1 MTIKITD
8 ALVGEH
14 GPLYA
19 QLDRLAS
26 AAGGSLEAIRS
37 CALLLKAGLVSH
49 AHLED
54 DLLFAELER
63 KNGRDSLL
71 EGMYED
77 HEQVDALLGELA
89 RVEDLEEARS
99 LAGRLVALA
108 NNHFAKE
115 EKAVFP
121 LAEQTLGESELVRL
135 GEEWE
140 YRRLETPFALGVEGA
155 EES

>member
-19 QLDRLAS
+19 QLDRLEA
-26 AAGGSLEAIRS
+26 AAGGSVDAIRS
-37 CALLLKAGLVSH
+37 CALLLAAGLVSH
-49 AHLED
+49 AQLED
-54 DLLFAELER
+54 TLLFAALEQR
-63 KNGRDSLL
+63 TGRDSLL

-77 HEQVDALLGELA
+77 HEQVDAFLAELA
-89 RVEDLEEARS
+89 RVEDPEQARM
-99 LAGRLVALA
+99 LVARLVGLA
-108 NNHFAKE
+108 RNHFSKE

-140 YRRLETPFALGVEGA
+140 YRRLEAPFVLGA
-155 EES
+155 ELP

>member
-19 QLDRLAS
+19 QLDRLAQVTD
-26 AAGGSLEAIRS
+26 GSVDAIRS
-37 CALLLKAGLVSH
+37 CAELLAAGLASH
-49 AHLED
+49 AQLED
-54 DLLFAELER
+54 TLLFAALEQR
-63 KNGRDSLL
+63 TGRDSLL

-77 HEQVDALLGELA
+77 HEQVDALLSGLA
-89 RVEDLEEARS
+89 RVDDSAQAHS
-99 LAGRLVALA
+99 LATRLVTLA
-108 NNHFAKE
+108 RNHFAKE

-121 LAEQTLGESELVRL
+121 LAEQVLGESELLHL

-140 YRRLETPFALGVEGA
+140 YRRLETPFTLGA
-155 EES
+155 RQT

>member
-19 QLDRLAS
+19 QLDRLAQVTD
-26 AAGGSLEAIRS
+26 GSVDAIRS
-37 CALLLKAGLVSH
+37 CSELLAAGLASH
-49 AHLED
+49 AQLED
-54 DLLFAELER
+54 TLLFAALEQR
-63 KNGRDSLL
+63 TGRDSLL

-77 HEQVDALLGELA
+77 HQQVDALLSELA
-89 RVEDLEEARS
+89 GVDESQRAHS
-99 LAGRLVALA
+99 LATRLVALA
-108 NNHFAKE
+108 RNHFAKE

-121 LAEQTLGESELVRL
+121 LAEQVLGEDELVRL

-140 YRRLETPFALGVEGA
+140 YRRLDTPFTLEGDRP
-155 EES
+155 

>member
-19 QLDRLAS
+19 QLDRLALVTE
-26 AAGGSLEAIRS
+26 GSVDAIRS
-37 CALLLKAGLVSH
+37 CSELLAAGLASH
-49 AHLED
+49 AQLED
-54 DLLFAELER
+54 TLLFAALEQR
-63 KNGRDSLL
+63 TGRDSLL

-77 HEQVDALLGELA
+77 HEQVDALLTELA
-89 RVEDLEEARS
+89 GVDDAGQARS
-99 LAGRLVALA
+99 LATRLVALA
-108 NNHFAKE
+108 RNHFAKE

-121 LAEQTLGESELVRL
+121 LAEQVLGEDELVRL

-140 YRRLETPFALGVEGA
+140 YRRLETPFTLEARQP
-155 EES
+155 